1 MKIELIRH
9 PAKNGNKSTPILFIH
24 GAWHGAWCW
33 EEYFLPYFASKGYDA
48 YALSLRGHG
57 NSEGREGLR
66 WWSISDYV
74 DDVSQIVEQIHK
86 IPILVGHSMGGLIV
100 QKYLESHKVPAAVLL
115 APVPTTGVIMTTL
128 GIAKRHFLI
137 LLKVLSTM
145 SLYPVIGTPELA
157 REAFFSENIST
168 AKLETYYKKL
178 QDESFRG
185 FLDMTF
191 CLPKPRKVS
200 DPILL
205 IGAINDMIFSQ
216 RQMEATANAYH
227 STAQM
232 LSNTAHD
239 VMLEDRWKDAADIIL
254 NWLNEQKL

>member
-74 DDVSQIVEQIHK
+74 DDVSHIVGQMPK

-100 QKYLESHKVPAAVLL
+100 QKYLQSSRVPAAVLL
-115 APVPTTGVIMTTL
+115 APVPTTGAMMTTL
-128 GIAKRHFLI
+128 KIAKRHFWAY
-137 LLKVLSTM
+137 LKALSTL

-157 REAFFSENIST
+157 REAFFSEKLPT

-191 CLPKPRKVS
+191 CLPKPSKVR

-205 IGAINDMIFSQ
+205 IGAMNDMIFSQ

-227 STAQM
+227 YTAQM

-254 NWLNEQKL
+254 NWLKGQKL

>member
-33 EEYFLPYFASKGYDA
+33 EEYFLPYFAAQGYDT

-66 WWSISDYV
+66 WWRISDYV
-74 DDVSQIVEQIHK
+74 DDVSQIVGQMPE

-100 QKYLESHKVPAAVLL
+100 QKYLQSHRVPAAVLL
-115 APVPTTGVIMTTL
+115 APVPTTGVMMTTL
-128 GIAKRHFLI
+128 TLAKRHFMI
-137 LLKVLSTM
+137 LLKVFSAL

-157 REAFFSENIST
+157 REAFFSENISV
-168 AKLETYYKKL
+168 AKLEKYYKKL
-178 QDESFRG
+178 QDESFRS

-191 CLPKPRKVS
+191 CLPNPRKVR

-205 IGAINDMIFSQ
+205 VGAMNDMIFSQ
-216 RQMEATANAYH
+216 GQMEATAKAYH
-227 STAQM
+227 SKAQM

-239 VMLEDRWKDAADIIL
+239 VMLEDRWQDAADIIL
-254 NWLNEQKL
+254 NWLKGQTL

>member
-1 MKIELIRH
+1 MKIELIKH
-9 PAKNGNKSTPILFIH
+9 AAKNGSKSAPILFIH

-33 EEYFLPYFASKGYDA
+33 EEYFLPYFAAQGYDA

-66 WWSISDYV
+66 WWRISDYV
-74 DDVSQIVEQIHK
+74 DDVSQIVGQMPE

-100 QKYLESHKVPAAVLL
+100 QKYLQSHKVPAAVLL
-115 APVPTTGVIMTTL
+115 APVPTTGAMMTSL
-128 GIAKRHFLI
+128 KIAKRHFLTY
-137 LLKVLSTM
+137 LKALSTM

-168 AKLETYYKKL
+168 ARLETYYKRL

-185 FLDMTF
+185 FLDMIF
-191 CLPKPRKVS
+191 CLPKPHKVRV
-200 DPILL
+200 PILL
-205 IGAINDMIFSQ
+205 VGAMNDMIFSQ
-216 RQMEATANAYH
+216 RQMEATAKAYH
-227 STAQM
+227 SEAQM

-239 VMLEDRWKDAADIIL
+239 VMLEDRWQDAADIIL
-254 NWLNEQKL
+254 NWLKGQKL

>member
-74 DDVSQIVEQIHK
+74 DDVSQIVGQMPE

-100 QKYLESHKVPAAVLL
+100 QKYLQSSRVPAAVLL

-185 FLDMTF
+185 FLEMIF
-191 CLPKPRKVS
+191 CLPKPNKVR

-205 IGAINDMIFSQ
+205 IGAMNDMIFSQ
-216 RQMEATANAYH
+216 GQMEATANAYH

-254 NWLNEQKL
+254 NWLKGQKL

>member
-74 DDVSQIVEQIHK
+74 DDVSQIVGQMPE

-100 QKYLESHKVPAAVLL
+100 QKYLQSSRVPAAVLL

-168 AKLETYYKKL
+168 VKLETYYKKL

-185 FLDMTF
+185 FLEMIF
-191 CLPKPRKVS
+191 CLPKPHKVR

-205 IGAINDMIFSQ
+205 IGAMNDMIFSQ
-216 RQMEATANAYH
+216 RQMEATAHAYH

-239 VMLEDRWKDAADIIL
+239 VMLEDRWKDAAAIIL
-254 NWLNEQKL
+254 NWLEGEKL

>member
-74 DDVSQIVEQIHK
+74 DDVSQVVGQINK

-100 QKYLESHKVPAAVLL
+100 QKYLQSHRVPAAVLL
-115 APVPTTGVIMTTL
+115 APVPTTGAMMTTL
-128 GIAKRHFLI
+128 KIAKRHFWAY
-137 LLKVLSTM
+137 LKALSTL

-157 REAFFSENIST
+157 REAFFSEKIST

-185 FLDMTF
+185 FLEMIF
-191 CLPKPRKVS
+191 CLPKPSKVR

-205 IGAINDMIFSQ
+205 IGAMNDMIFSQ
-216 RQMEATANAYH
+216 RQMEATAHAYH

-239 VMLEDRWKDAADIIL
+239 VMLEDRWKDAAAIIL
-254 NWLNEQKL
+254 NWLEGEKL

>member
-74 DDVSQIVEQIHK
+74 DDVSQIVGQIHK

-100 QKYLESHKVPAAVLL
+100 QKYLQS
-115 APVPTTGVIMTTL
+115 
-128 GIAKRHFLI
+128 
-137 LLKVLSTM
+137 S
-145 SLYPVIGTPELA
+145 
-157 REAFFSENIST
+157 
-168 AKLETYYKKL
+168 
-178 QDESFRG
+178 
-185 FLDMTF
+185 
-191 CLPKPRKVS
+191 
-200 DPILL
+200 
-205 IGAINDMIFSQ
+205 
-216 RQMEATANAYH
+216 
-227 STAQM
+227 
-232 LSNTAHD
+232 
-239 VMLEDRWKDAADIIL
+239 
-254 NWLNEQKL
+254 

>member
-86 IPILVGHSMGGLIV
+86 MPILVGHSMGGLIV

-157 REAFFSENIST
+157 REAFFSENISA

-254 NWLNEQKL
+254 NWLKEQKL

>member
-1 MKIELIRH
+1 MKIELIRY

-74 DDVSQIVEQIHK
+74 DDVSQIVGQIPE

-100 QKYLESHKVPAAVLL
+100 QKYLQSSRVPAAVLL

-157 REAFFSENIST
+157 REAFFSENILP
-168 AKLETYYKKL
+168 ARLEAYYKKL

-185 FLDMTF
+185 FLEMIF
-191 CLPKPRKVS
+191 CLPKPHKVR

-205 IGAINDMIFSQ
+205 IGAMHDMIFSQ
-216 RQMEATANAYH
+216 GQMEATANAYH

-254 NWLNEQKL
+254 NWLKGQKL

>member
-33 EEYFLPYFASKGYDA
+33 EEYFLPYFASKGYDS

-100 QKYLESHKVPAAVLL
+100 QKYLQSHRVPAAVLL

-137 LLKVLSTM
+137 LLKVLLTM

-157 REAFFSENIST
+157 REAFFSEKIST
-168 AKLETYYKKL
+168 TKLETYYKKL

-185 FLDMTF
+185 FLDMIF
-191 CLPKPRKVS
+191 CLPKPQKVR

-205 IGAINDMIFSQ
+205 IGAMNDMIFSQ
-216 RQMEATANAYH
+216 RQMETTANAYH

-254 NWLNEQKL
+254 NWLKEQKL

>member
-1 MKIELIRH
+1 MFRNI
-9 PAKNGNKSTPILFIH
+9 
-24 GAWHGAWCW
+24 C
-33 EEYFLPYFASKGYDA
+33 
-48 YALSLRGHG
+48 SLHR
-57 NSEGREGLR
+57 
-66 WWSISDYV
+66 
-74 DDVSQIVEQIHK
+74 
-86 IPILVGHSMGGLIV
+86 
-100 QKYLESHKVPAAVLL
+100 VPAAVLL

-128 GIAKRHFLI
+128 KIAKRHFLI
-137 LLKVLSTM
+137 YLKVLSTM

-185 FLDMTF
+185 FLEMIF
-191 CLPKPRKVS
+191 CLPKPHKVR

-205 IGAINDMIFSQ
+205 IGAMNDMIFSQ
-216 RQMEATANAYH
+216 GQMEATANAYH

-254 NWLNEQKL
+254 NWLKGQKL

>member
-9 PAKNGNKSTPILFIH
+9 SAKTGIKSTPVLFIH

-33 EEYFLPYFASKGYDA
+33 EEYFLPYFAAQGYDA

-74 DDVSQIVEQIHK
+74 DDVSQIVGQMPE
-86 IPILVGHSMGGLIV
+86 IPVLVGHSMGGLIV
-100 QKYLESHKVPAAVLL
+100 QKYLQSHSVPAAVLL
-115 APVPTTGVIMTTL
+115 APVPTTGAMMTTL
-128 GIAKRHFLI
+128 KIAKRHFWAY
-137 LLKVLSTM
+137 LKAISTM

-157 REAFFSENIST
+157 RETFFSENIST
-168 AKLETYYKKL
+168 SRLETYYKRL

-185 FLDMTF
+185 FLDMIF
-191 CLPKPRKVS
+191 CLPKPRKVHV
-200 DPILL
+200 PILL
-205 IGAINDMIFSQ
+205 VGAMNDMIFSQ
-216 RQMEATANAYH
+216 RQMEATAKAYN
-227 STAQM
+227 SKAQM

-239 VMLEDRWKDAADIIL
+239 VMLEHRWQDAADIIL
-254 NWLNEQKL
+254 NWLKGQKL

>member
-1 MKIELIRH
+1 MHIELIRH
-9 PAKNGNKSTPILFIH
+9 NPVNEVQSTPILFVH

-33 EEYFLPYFASKGYDA
+33 EDHFLPYFADHGYDS

-74 DDVSQIVEQIHK
+74 EDVSQAIAQLPN

-100 QKYLESHKVPAAVLL
+100 QKYLQSHRVPLAVLL
-115 APVPTTGVIMTTL
+115 APVPTTGVMKTTL
-128 GIAKRHFLI
+128 RIASRHFLI
-137 LLKVLSTM
+137 LLKVFASF
-145 SLYPVIGTPELA
+145 SLYPVIATPNLA
-157 REAFFSENIST
+157 REAFFSSDISED
-168 AKLETYYKKL
+168 KLDKHFKRL

-191 CLPKPRKVS
+191 SLPRPKQVY

-205 IGAINDMIFSQ
+205 VGAQDDTIFSTQ
-216 RQMEATANAYH
+216 QMDATARAYH
-227 STAQM
+227 SKAVIFTNM
-232 LSNTAHD
+232 AHD
-239 VMLEDRWKDAADIIL
+239 MMLEKGWQDVADHIL
-254 NWLNEQKL
+254 VWLKAHKF

>member
-9 PAKNGNKSTPILFIH
+9 PAKNGNKSTPVLFIH

-74 DDVSQIVEQIHK
+74 DDVSQIVGQIHK

-100 QKYLESHKVPAAVLL
+100 QKYLQSHRAPAAVLL
-115 APVPTTGVIMTTL
+115 APVPTTGVMMTTL

-157 REAFFSENIST
+157 REAFFSGNISP
-168 AKLETYYKKL
+168 ARLETYYKRL

-191 CLPKPRKVS
+191 CLPKPSKVR

-205 IGAINDMIFSQ
+205 VGAMNDMIFSQ
-216 RQMEATANAYH
+216 GQMEATANAYH

-239 VMLEDRWKDAADIIL
+239 VMLEDRWQDAADIIL
-254 NWLNEQKL
+254 NWLKGQKL

>member
-9 PAKNGNKSTPILFIH
+9 PAKNGNKSTPVLFIH

-57 NSEGREGLR
+57 NSEGSEGLR

-74 DDVSQIVEQIHK
+74 NDISQIVGQMPK

-100 QKYLESHKVPAAVLL
+100 QKYLQSYRVPAAVLL
-115 APVPTTGVIMTTL
+115 APVPTTGAMMTTL
-128 GIAKRHFLI
+128 KIAKRHFGAY
-137 LLKVLSTM
+137 LKALSTL

-157 REAFFSENIST
+157 REAFFSENISP
-168 AKLETYYKKL
+168 ARLETYYKKL

-185 FLDMTF
+185 FLDMIF
-191 CLPKPRKVS
+191 CLPKPHKVR

-205 IGAINDMIFSQ
+205 IGAMNDMIFSQ
-216 RQMEATANAYH
+216 RQMEATADAYH

-254 NWLNEQKL
+254 NWLKGQKL

>member
-33 EEYFLPYFASKGYDA
+33 EDYFLPYFASKGYDA

-74 DDVSQIVEQIHK
+74 DDVSQIVGQIPE

-100 QKYLESHKVPAAVLL
+100 QKYLQSSRVPAAVLL

-185 FLDMTF
+185 FLEMIF
-191 CLPKPRKVS
+191 CLPKPHRVR

-205 IGAINDMIFSQ
+205 IGAMNDMIFSQ
-216 RQMEATANAYH
+216 GQMDATANAYH

-254 NWLNEQKL
+254 NWLKGQKL

>member
-74 DDVSQIVEQIHK
+74 DDVSQIVGQMPE

-100 QKYLESHKVPAAVLL
+100 QKYLQSSRVPAAVLL

-168 AKLETYYKKL
+168 VKLETYYKKL

-185 FLDMTF
+185 FLEMIF
-191 CLPKPRKVS
+191 CLPKPHKVR

-205 IGAINDMIFSQ
+205 IGAMNDMIFSQ
-216 RQMEATANAYH
+216 GQMEATANAYH

-254 NWLNEQKL
+254 NWLKGQKL

>member
-74 DDVSQIVEQIHK
+74 DDVSQIVGQIHRV
-86 IPILVGHSMGGLIV
+86 PILVGHSMGGLIV

-145 SLYPVIGTPELA
+145 SLYPVINTPELA